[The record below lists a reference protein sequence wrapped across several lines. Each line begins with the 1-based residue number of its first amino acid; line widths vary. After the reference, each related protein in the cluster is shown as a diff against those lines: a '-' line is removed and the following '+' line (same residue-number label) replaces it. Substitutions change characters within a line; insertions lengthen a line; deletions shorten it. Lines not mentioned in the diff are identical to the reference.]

1 MTGYID
7 IELSGDASYIT
18 QMLVHL
24 DTKLSPNGLSGF
36 LGVTVFPYLLGRAK
50 QRFQN
55 EGDDVVGKWAPLAPA
70 TELIRTAQ
78 GFPPA
83 HPINKRTGE
92 LEAYIT
98 QGSMSGSVTQSPTG
112 SVLTHPSATPTQSVA
127 SKVRVAQQGDPKF
140 ARGVPAR
147 PVLGMNETDLSFV
160 MIELAFYVGTP

>member
-7 IELSGDASYIT
+7 IELTGDASYVT
-18 QMLVHL
+18 KMLL
-24 DTKLSPNGLSGF
+24 SLEAKLSPNGLTGF

-78 GFPPA
+78 GFSPA

-92 LEAYIT
+92 LENYIT
-98 QGSMSGSVTQSPTG
+98 QGSISSSVLQNPMG
-112 SVLTHPSATPTQSVA
+112 AVLTHPSAPPAGKLA
-127 SKVRVAQQGDPKF
+127 SKVRTAQRGDPKF

-147 PVLGMNETDLSFV
+147 PVLGMNESDLSFV
-160 MIELAFYVGTP
+160 MIELAFYVGKP